1 MLNVQADIR
10 ERLQAALPDVPVR
23 VAVPADRPARLV
35 VVRRSGGRERN
46 ALIDAPGVEMQCW
59 GATPRRRHAS
69 WRTRSPQP
77 CAPSRS
83 PTATRPVEQ
92 QTMHSD
98 YDQLARSPRWY
109 LDYSLRTYTPNK
121 KENA

>member
-10 ERLQAALPDVPVR
+10 ERLQAALPDVAVR
-23 VAVPADRPARLV
+23 VSVPADRPARLV
-35 VVRRSGGRERN
+35 VVRRSGGSERN

-59 GATPRRRHAS
+59 GVTEAEACELAHSVAAAMRSLAFADGYAS
-69 WRTRSPQP
+69 
-77 CAPSRS
+77 
-83 PTATRPVEQ
+83 VEQ

>member
-59 GATPRRRHAS
+59 GATEAEACEIAGRVAAAMRSLPFSGGYAS
-69 WRTRSPQP
+69 
-77 CAPSRS
+77 
-83 PTATRPVEQ
+83 VDQ
-92 QTMHSD
+92 QSMLSD